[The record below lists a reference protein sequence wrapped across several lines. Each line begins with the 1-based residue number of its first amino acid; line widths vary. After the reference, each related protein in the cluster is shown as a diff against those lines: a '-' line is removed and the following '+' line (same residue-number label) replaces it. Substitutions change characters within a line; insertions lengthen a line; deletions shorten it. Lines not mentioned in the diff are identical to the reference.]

1 MKTLLLNEQG
11 DLQLDGQNSLRMVE
25 EADEKLQSVRLL
37 LGTNTGEW
45 FLNLLH
51 GLAYET
57 LLGQKQPSEELIR
70 AAFLEAF
77 EQEERIE
84 EVLELSFEFDR
95 AQRHLTVSFKVR
107 MDGEVIEGEEV
118 I

>member
-1 MKTLLLNEQG
+1 MKTLLLNDTG
-11 DLQLDGQNSLRMVE
+11 DLEFDGQNNLRTVE
-25 EADEKLQSVRLL
+25 GPDEKLQSVRLL

-51 GLAYET
+51 GLSYFE
-57 LLGQKQPSEELIR
+57 LLGQKPSEELIR

-77 EQEERIE
+77 EQEPRIE

-95 AQRHLTVSFKVR
+95 AQRHITVYFRVR
-107 MDGEVIEGEEV
+107 MDGEEIEGEEV